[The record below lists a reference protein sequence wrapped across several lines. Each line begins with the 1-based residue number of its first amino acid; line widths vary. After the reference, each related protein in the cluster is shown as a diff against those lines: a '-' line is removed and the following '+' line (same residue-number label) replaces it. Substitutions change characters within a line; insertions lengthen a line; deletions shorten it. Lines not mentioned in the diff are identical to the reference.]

1 MYRIVALVPRYVS
14 VSKNMYRCS
23 PSHKVS
29 RIPCQTNLRI
39 TNHRGHKFPPS
50 ENLLSFKIRINWR
63 LVLTA
68 MACFPSV
75 LFKLQ
80 QCSRKHSSFLP
91 HKAALMTKTELSF
104 PAFSWKFVDFGVQF
118 CFRCKFSFHK
128 KPIESSLTVVWFFL
142 TNYNSLLCI
151 ATNEIASFC
160 IETDYVKWLFFVLA
174 KVGKGRLSSTV
185 NTRV

>member
-1 MYRIVALVPRYVS
+1 MMYRIMYRIVALVPRYVS

-91 HKAALMTKTELSF
+91 HKAALMTKTELSSEF
-104 PAFSWKFVDFGVQF
+104 NSAFAV
-118 CFRCKFSFHK
+118 SFHS
-128 KPIESSLTVVWFFL
+128 IRSQ
-142 TNYNSLLCI
+142 
-151 ATNEIASFC
+151 
-160 IETDYVKWLFFVLA
+160 
-174 KVGKGRLSSTV
+174 LSQV
-185 NTRV
+185 